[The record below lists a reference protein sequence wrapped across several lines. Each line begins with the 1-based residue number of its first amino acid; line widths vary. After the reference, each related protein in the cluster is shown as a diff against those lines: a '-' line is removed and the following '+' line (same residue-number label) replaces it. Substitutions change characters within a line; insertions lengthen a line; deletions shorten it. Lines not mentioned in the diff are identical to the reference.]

1 MTLGHAMGAG
11 ARGRRLREGGRVT
24 PKKAK
29 PKVCLVMIVRDEA
42 AIIEERLLALR
53 GEIDGAFIVD
63 TGSTDD
69 TKARAEKALLA
80 LEIVWAMADHPW
92 AGFADARTYAVDQ
105 AESFVSHEWPTDER
119 WALLLDADTIFH
131 RLPTWRSALSEG
143 VNWIGCEVHHG
154 SIRYSHPRLL
164 KLGAHEWRWRG
175 VLHEYLVIPFGA
187 HGADTS
193 LLWVE
198 HGSGG
203 ARSKNPQK
211 FLLDAE
217 TLRAARESG
226 VEPDLAARYTFY
238 EAQSWR
244 DGGRPHA
251 AEEAYL
257 ARTSMGGFGQEVYLA
272 WLNVGELR
280 LADGELAGA
289 LEAWTKAWGVDPSRA
304 EALVGIAS
312 ILRTW
317 ECWWPAYTFGRMAQ
331 EAAPGSRG
339 MFADQTVRWK
349 ADFEIGVS
357 AWYVGKLGE
366 GRAACEAVLAAD
378 GVPEAVLER
387 TGSNLSL
394 YLTAIS
400 QL

>member
-1 MTLGHAMGAG
+1 M
-11 ARGRRLREGGRVT
+11 T

-29 PKVCLVMIVRDEA
+29 PKVCLVMIVRDEGE
-42 AIIEERLLALR
+42 IIRERLEAVVD
-53 GEIDGAFIVD
+53 EIDCWLIVD
-63 TGSTDD
+63 TGSVDLTPQVVENVM
-69 TKARAEKALLA
+69 AEHEKPGTLFRRG
-80 LEIVWAMADHPW
+80 W
-92 AGFADARTYAVDQ
+92 AGFADARTAAL
-105 AESFVSHEWPTDER
+105 AEAAQWYPGA

-143 VNWIGCEVHHG
+143 LDWIGCEVHHG

-175 VLHEYLVIPFGA
+175 VLHEYLEIPFGA

-217 TLRAARESG
+217 TLRAARESR

-317 ECWWPAYTFGRMAQ
+317 ESWWPAYTFGRMAQ
-331 EAAPGSRG
+331 EAAPRSGG

-349 ADFEIGVS
+349 ADFELGVS

-387 TGSNLSL
+387 TRSNLSL